1 MIVDKEYSFY
11 PQVKKTR
18 RSKTLVFNPCSVGKL
33 WILLLESTMYLR
45 CKFTHLAT
53 SLFGILCSSQLS
65 HLVSQWILLKKNQYP
80 WATNSS
86 IKDLHVSII
95 TMRLPFSPFW
105 FDFQIMCNLGQVYRE
120 QYQRKYSS
128 PFHKESTY
136 SVNGFSISVFR
147 EAIRVLMGNFDY
159 HWWVESPFEVR
170 NII

>member
-65 HLVSQWILLKKNQYP
+65 HLVSQWILLKKSVSMSYKLLYQGFTCFYHHNE
-80 WATNSS
+80 AS
-86 IKDLHVSII
+86 IF
-95 TMRLPFSPFW
+95 PFLIW
-105 FDFQIMCNLGQVYRE
+105 FPDYVQFGSGLQRTVPTEAFKPIAQRINLQCQWFLYICV
-120 QYQRKYSS
+120 QRS
-128 PFHKESTY
+128 H
-136 SVNGFSISVFR
+136 
-147 EAIRVLMGNFDY
+147 
-159 HWWVESPFEVR
+159 
-170 NII
+170 